1 MLIGS
6 FFVSRWLGA
15 NTRSGRSLAA
25 AFSELGGGL
34 RCNFQSNTKN
44 EIKKVSE
51 RKKLEIFIM
60 SEITDISTN
69 KKVKINFHQIK
80 N

>member
-34 RCNFQSNTKN
+34 RCNVQSNTKN
-44 EIKKVSE
+44 EIKKYLRE
-51 RKKLEIFIM
+51 KKIEIFMM

-69 KKVKINFHQIK
+69 KKVKIIFHKIK